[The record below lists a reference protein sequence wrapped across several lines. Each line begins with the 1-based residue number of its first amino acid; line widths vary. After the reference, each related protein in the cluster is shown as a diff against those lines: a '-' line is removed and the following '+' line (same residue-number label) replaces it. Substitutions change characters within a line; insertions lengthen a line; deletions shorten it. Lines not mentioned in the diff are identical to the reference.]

1 MNRAA
6 SAIKGR
12 CWRSWRTPLASSSRQ
27 STSSKALPFLPMRM
41 YRISK
46 RISRAPS
53 DFYFISV
60 QDTTVP
66 YPTGAID
73 SDDHFVYDPTDKTRD
88 NVVIEADSDHL
99 ITRWYTIPREPDQQ
113 CPPPNYRELYDVEK
127 NIPINVPINAAH
139 ENFGLR
145 IEPMID
151 TPTAPS
157 CQTPW
162 MSPYL
167 PPEDKRDSQTTAL
180 GTSPKCASF
189 RLDDR
194 HFAVSMMR
202 IILANKTKRASP
214 SVLPP
219 FLKFRRPFNWVSR
232 QSNCQY

>member
-1 MNRAA
+1 
-6 SAIKGR
+6 
-12 CWRSWRTPLASSSRQ
+12 
-27 STSSKALPFLPMRM
+27 MRV
-41 YRISK
+41 YRMFK
-46 RISRAPS
+46 RMSRAPS
-53 DFYFISV
+53 DFNFISV

-73 SDDHFVYDPTDKTRD
+73 SDDHFVYDPNDKTRD
-88 NVVIEADSDHL
+88 NVVIETDSDHL
-99 ITRWYTIPREPDQQ
+99 ITRWYTVPQEPDQK

-127 NIPINVPINAAH
+127 NIPINVPINATH
-139 ENFGLR
+139 ENFVLR
-145 IEPMID
+145 VEAMTD

-167 PPEDKRDSQTTAL
+167 RPEDKRDSQTIAL
-180 GTSPKCASF
+180 GASPKYASF

-202 IILANKTKRASP
+202 IILANKTKRVSP

-219 FLKFRRPFNWVSR
+219 FLRFKRPFNWVSR
-232 QSNCQY
+232 QSSCKY